1 MEAAIKVHVPGMMFL
16 IDIFILQ
23 KCDNFYLSQQ
33 VTKKW
38 PWQDV
43 KYYIPGKSII
53 MCMMSLLPVIWP
65 AGSGFVSMETGE
77 K

>member
-1 MEAAIKVHVPGMMFL
+1 MEAAIKVHVPCMMFS
-16 IDIFILQ
+16 IDIFVLQ

-33 VTKKW
+33 VTKIIFW

-43 KYYIPGKSII
+43 KYIKSII
-53 MCMMSLLPVIWP
+53 MFMASSLPVIWP
-65 AGSGFVSMETGE
+65 ARSRFVSMETGE